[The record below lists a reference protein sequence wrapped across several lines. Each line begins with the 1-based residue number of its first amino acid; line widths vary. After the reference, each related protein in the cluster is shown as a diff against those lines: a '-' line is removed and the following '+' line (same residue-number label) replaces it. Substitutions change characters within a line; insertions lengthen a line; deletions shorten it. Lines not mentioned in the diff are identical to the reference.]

1 MSRLGML
8 GLRPSPDRCG
18 SRLRLFASTLNTFCN
33 PGSRLSGD
41 RSRSYNLLRLSRP
54 LSFRLDGL
62 SFTFLSLALLFWF
75 LDFLGLV
82 LDAGKVAEDYCAILR
97 QFCLSA
103 QLHFEE
109 LLDDFVEFR
118 PAGNPQG
125 IQLRQRESLPQRTPF
140 LNVVSEFRD
149 HPRIGHFDFDEY
161 DHFSGKRR
169 DVEISVLRR
178 VGFPSL
184 QHLEDFLRLRNQIR
198 HRIYFARSKLHVSHR
213 RCCLAGLQP
222 SERVERYRVLQAWPQ
237 PGGIKIRA
245 HFCHFVEA
253 VVIRLTL
260 LQIRMDQG

>member
-1 MSRLGML
+1 MSRFGML
-8 GLRPSPDRCG
+8 GLRPSPDGCG
-18 SRLRLFASTLNTFCN
+18 SRLRLFCGRWHTFCN

-41 RSRSYNLLRLSRP
+41 RSRSYNLLRLSGSLR
-54 LSFRLDGL
+54 FWLDGL

-82 LDAGKVAEDYCAILR
+82 LNACQVAEDFCAIFR

-103 QLHFEE
+103 QLHFKE

-125 IQLRQRESLPQRTPF
+125 IQFRQRESLPQRTPF
-140 LNVVSEFRD
+140 LNVVAEFRD

-184 QHLEDFLRLRNQIR
+184 QYLEDFLRLRNQIR
-198 HRIYFARSKLHVSHR
+198 HRIYFAGSKLHVSHR
-213 RCCLAGLQP
+213 PCFLAGLQA
-222 SERVERYRVLQAWPQ
+222 SERVERYRILQAWPQ
-237 PGGIKIRA
+237 PGGIKI
-245 HFCHFVEA
+245 
-253 VVIRLTL
+253 
-260 LQIRMDQG
+260 